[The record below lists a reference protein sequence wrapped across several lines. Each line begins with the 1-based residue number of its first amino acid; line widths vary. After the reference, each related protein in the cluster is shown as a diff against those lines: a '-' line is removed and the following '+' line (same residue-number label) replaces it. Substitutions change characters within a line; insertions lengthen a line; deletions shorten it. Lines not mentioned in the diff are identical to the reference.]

1 METVTITR
9 RPTLLPVGGRLRTLL
24 GVAALAV
31 AIVGVVLWVDRPA
44 DDGVTSV
51 NLTGDIAAAAPE
63 VGAPAPDFR
72 ITTTDGKVVSLSDYK
87 GQPVW
92 LVFGASWCA
101 DCRAEA
107 ADLQAT
113 YQTFKDKGLQVLQ
126 VSIEE
131 DTQAVKDYAG
141 RVGLT
146 FPMAADPQTIVAGQY
161 RILGIPT
168 HYFIDRDGIISQMR
182 IGGMPA
188 TDMTAA
194 AGSIVE

>member
-1 METVTITR
+1 MTRSSSKPFATTCSSTGAVPPPPPELCHLIFDSIREGVFTV
-9 RPTLLPVGGRLRTLL
+9 
-24 GVAALAV
+24 
-31 AIVGVVLWVDRPA
+31 
-44 DDGVTSV
+44 
-51 NLTGDIAAAAPE
+51 
-63 VGAPAPDFR
+63 APDFR

-168 HYFIDRDGIISQMR
+168 HYFIDRDGIIRQMR

-188 TDMTAA
+188 ADMTAA